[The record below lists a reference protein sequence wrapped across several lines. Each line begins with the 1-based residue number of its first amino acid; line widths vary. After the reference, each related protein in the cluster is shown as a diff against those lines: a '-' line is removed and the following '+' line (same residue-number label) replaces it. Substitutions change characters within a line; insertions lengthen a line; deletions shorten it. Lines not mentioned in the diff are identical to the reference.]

1 MTSSVRAGRYDPEHP
16 YAALEDIPP
25 RHAALMGATSGL
37 RPSRGRSFPLE
48 TVMLVLGG
56 LLLPIGVIT
65 IIIGWYGAAHTPKLY
80 EQNDYLISGGIL
92 GLGLVFIGGFLYF
105 GYWVTRQIR
114 TTNTAAQQTL
124 RALSR
129 IEAQLAGG
137 AHTTNGTNGSGNGHD
152 PGVVTPATGATAP
165 TAAVAEETGGGRRS
179 RTEAAAVT
187 ERSGGRSVTATN
199 APRLVATEKGS
210 LIHRPDCPVV
220 ASKDNLRV
228 VDPDAP
234 GFRPCQIC
242 NPLD

>member
-1 MTSSVRAGRYDPEHP
+1 MTSTVRAGRYDPEHP
-16 YAALEDIPP
+16 YAALEEIPP

-37 RPSRGRSFPLE
+37 RARGRSFPLE

-56 LLLPIGVIT
+56 LLLPIGIIT
-65 IIIGWYGAAHTPKLY
+65 IIVGWYGAAHTGKLY

-92 GLGLVFIGGFLYF
+92 GLALVFIGGFLYF

-129 IEAQLAGG
+129 IETQLAGG
-137 AHTTNGTNGSGNGHD
+137 NHATNGSGSGNGNGHGD
-152 PGVVTPATGATAP
+152 VQKPDGSTAP
-165 TAAVAEETGGGRRS
+165 EREEGARGRRGRAEAATVTERPTG
-179 RTEAAAVT
+179 RTATAAAV
-187 ERSGGRSVTATN
+187 
-199 APRLVATEKGS
+199 PQLVATEKGT
-210 LIHRPDCPVV
+210 LFHRPGCPVV
-220 ASKDNLRV
+220 ANKDNLRV
-228 VDPDAP
+228 VDPDTP

>member
-16 YAALEDIPP
+16 YAALEEIPP

-129 IEAQLAGG
+129 IETQLAGG
-137 AHTTNGTNGSGNGHD
+137 ARTTNGTNGNGNGPD
-152 PGVVTPATGATAP
+152 PAGATPAA
-165 TAAVAEETGGGRRS
+165 AEEAGGGRRS

-187 ERSGGRSVTATN
+187 ERSGGRGVTSTTV
-199 APRLVATEKGS
+199 PRLVATEKGS
-210 LIHRPDCPVV
+210 LVHRPDCPVV

-242 NPLD
+242 SPLD

>member
-1 MTSSVRAGRYDPEHP
+1 MTSTVRAGRYDPEHP

-48 TVMLVLGG
+48 TLMLVLGG

-114 TTNTAAQQTL
+114 TTNVAAQQTL

-137 AHTTNGTNGSGNGHD
+137 ANSTNGTNGNGNGHGQAAAP
-152 PGVVTPATGATAP
+152 PG
-165 TAAVAEETGGGRRS
+165 AEEERTGGRRGRS
-179 RTEAAAVT
+179 EPEVT
-187 ERSGGRSVTATN
+187 ERPGGRGVTAT
-199 APRLVATEKGS
+199 AVPHLVATEKGT
-210 LIHRPDCPVV
+210 LFHRPDCPVV
-220 ASKDNLRV
+220 ANKDNLRV
-228 VDPDAP
+228 VDPDTP
-234 GFRPCQIC
+234 GFRACQIC
-242 NPLD
+242 NPLG

>member
-1 MTSSVRAGRYDPEHP
+1 MTSTVRAGRYDPEHP

-37 RPSRGRSFPLE
+37 RPSRGRAFPLE

-65 IIIGWYGAAHTPKLY
+65 IIIGWYGAAHTPKVY

-114 TTNTAAQQTL
+114 TTNTASQQTL

-137 AHTTNGTNGSGNGHD
+137 AHTTNGTNGNGNGHD
-152 PGVVTPATGATAP
+152 PAGAI
-165 TAAVAEETGGGRRS
+165 AVAAAETADETGGGRRS
-179 RTEAAAVT
+179 RTEAAAAT
-187 ERSGGRSVTATN
+187 ERPGGRGVTATTS
-199 APRLVATEKGS
+199 PQLVATEKGS

-242 NPLD
+242 SPLG